1 MPGQSHGKKFLR
13 TLCGSAG
20 IYAFGTAMGFLA
32 GIQLARGLGLAG
44 YGLYGSA
51 MAAASLGATVASGG
65 LQLHATREVASFRA
79 RDEHGAAAHLVKWTM
94 LNVLALGSLAALAV
108 GGYVLLGQEAT
119 PSLAVSTMVLT
130 LLMAVLWVIGA
141 IIRGTGAVV
150 KGLALDVAV
159 RPATQSVLL
168 LGGALALGSIEPG
181 LAMALSCLAIL
192 LALLL
197 GWPAVTSVWRHNDQA
212 ECIAETK
219 RRAWRRASATMGLT
233 TVIRATEAT
242 LPLILIGV
250 LSTMEEAGLYRVATA
265 VAILPNMPGSMITVM
280 VPAMVAGLHAQ
291 GNLEQLRRLA
301 RLSGLSIL
309 VPTLAITAVLC
320 IFGGSLLAFAF
331 GEAFRP
337 AATAMAILSV
347 ASLIAAM
354 GGISISLLHA
364 ARHDATVT
372 RVFGLS
378 LLISIIGVVLVAAQG
393 TATDIA
399 LVVCGATV
407 VRTILLVALTW
418 RLVGIDPSILG
429 LRRMAKHRKQ

>member
-1 MPGQSHGKKFLR
+1 MTTLSLRHQFLR
-13 TLCGSAG
+13 ALGGSSG
-20 IYAFGTAMGFLA
+20 VYLFGTVMGFLV
-32 GIQLARGLGLAG
+32 GILLARGLGVAG

-51 MAAASLGATVASGG
+51 MAAASLSATIASGG
-65 LQLHATREVASFRA
+65 LQLHATREIAASLA
-79 RDEHGAAAHLVKWTM
+79 RNEPQTAARLVRWSM
-94 LNVLALGSLAALAV
+94 RNLLVLGSAAALAV
-108 GGYVLLGQEAT
+108 GGYVLWAQAAT
-119 PSLAVSTMVLT
+119 PILALAAMALT
-130 LLMAVLWVIGA
+130 FLMAVLRLAGA
-141 IIRGTGAVV
+141 VVRGTGAVV
-150 KGLALDVAV
+150 LGQAMDVAIRPTAQSGILLIALLAFGAIDPVLAL
-159 RPATQSVLL
+159 AT
-168 LGGALALGSIEPG
+168 
-181 LAMALSCLAIL
+181 SCLAIL
-192 LALLL
+192 IALPF
-197 GWPAVTSVWRHNDQA
+197 GWQAVSRAW
-212 ECIAETK
+212 TK
-219 RRAWRRASATMGLT
+219 PLEGVAAFERRAWRRASATMGLT

-265 VAILPNMPGSMITVM
+265 VAMLPNMPGSMITVM

-291 GNLEQLRRLA
+291 GDLEQLRRLA
-301 RLSGLSIL
+301 RLSGLAIL